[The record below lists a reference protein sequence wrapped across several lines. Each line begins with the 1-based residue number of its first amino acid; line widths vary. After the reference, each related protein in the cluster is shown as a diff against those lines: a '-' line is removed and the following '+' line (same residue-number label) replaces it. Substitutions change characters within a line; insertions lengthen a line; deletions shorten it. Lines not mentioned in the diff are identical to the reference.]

1 MFCPLLSLVCS
12 WWTKTKINLS
22 LGWFDKALCDKWC
35 QPCLM
40 LLAWHD
46 RRFSLSFCLSLRERW
61 AVRISHVINY
71 STWQGFTQGSYAYLY
86 WALDKLGNCLV
97 WMIRGR
103 SGFEERRVLCIFANS
118 RQKGTSWIGIE
129 SCTVWLP
136 CPLNGVILLLL
147 SFLLCFNT
155 RLMLIAFQSTL
166 YPSRTTATQRRWRS
180 TCINHNRDF
189 DHWKLNATSI
199 QQYHHKGPSAI
210 YHRPKSS

>member
-12 WWTKTKINLS
+12 WWTKTKINLY

-129 SCTVWLP
+129 SWTLTAMPIKWSDLSSIEVSAGRQDLP
-136 CPLNGVILLLL
+136 PAQSL
-147 SFLLCFNT
+147 SKYSGLF
-155 RLMLIAFQSTL
+155 
-166 YPSRTTATQRRWRS
+166 
-180 TCINHNRDF
+180 
-189 DHWKLNATSI
+189 
-199 QQYHHKGPSAI
+199 
-210 YHRPKSS
+210 